1 LNKRGL
7 RLEKEPHA
15 LGATEHARDKEW
27 RATIVDGKTDR
38 GSRGDEMPHDARIPL
53 LAREEESGVACPG
66 DLLVNGGASVNEG
79 LNTLFVVP
87 ACCNQKRELA
97 RGHGLPQQ
105 SAAIAEQLHAG
116 RMALLSGDEQRRGA
130 VRGVVDRRTGSKQ

>member
-1 LNKRGL
+1 
-7 RLEKEPHA
+7 
-15 LGATEHARDKEW
+15 
-27 RATIVDGKTDR
+27 
-38 GSRGDEMPHDARIPL
+38 MPHDARIPL

-66 DLLVNGGASVNEG
+66 DLLVNGSASVNEG

-97 RGHGLPQQ
+97 CGHGLPQQ